1 MNKRAYNRRS
11 DNQIIGDLESRI
23 EKIQARIQARERRDS
38 PVLKEI
44 PKVRRTLARFAQLCM
59 DHERNDL
66 SNTALA
72 FLATLEQ
79 QARTAPEGNGLV
91 REQA

>member
-1 MNKRAYNRRS
+1 MSKRAYNRRS
-11 DNQIIGDLESRI
+11 DDEIIGDLQARI
-23 EKIQARIQARERRDS
+23 ETIQARIQARERRDS
-38 PVLKEI
+38 PVLREV
-44 PKVRRTLARFAQLCM
+44 PKIKRTLARFAQLCM
-59 DHERNDL
+59 DHDRKDI

-79 QARTAPEGNGLV
+79 QARTTPENSGYA

>member
-1 MNKRAYNRRS
+1 MTKRAYNRRS
-11 DNQIIGDLESRI
+11 DDEIIGDLQARI
-23 EKIQARIQARERRDS
+23 ETIQARIQARERRDS
-38 PVLKEI
+38 PVLREV
-44 PKVRRTLARFAQLCM
+44 PKIKRTLARFAQLCM
-59 DHERNDL
+59 DHDRKDI

-79 QARTAPEGNGLV
+79 QARTTPESSGYA